1 MSSLFVSKLR
11 LFFQVTKP
19 GISRAQVLTVSIGYF
34 LAKQSLSLDS
44 VFFLLIVATYL
55 LSSAACIANNLIET
69 QYDAQM
75 ERTKHRAL
83 PAQVMTPI
91 YGIVMMVLFFLSGL
105 FFVSKINGITV
116 CVSLLTV
123 FIYVALYTPLKRL
136 SWTNTLVG
144 ALPGALPLLGGWVAT
159 GTPIHLSVIALTF
172 TLFSWQMPHFYAL
185 AIMYYDDYKV
195 AGFKMLPIGDVAFRS
210 TKRQVLL
217 FTVLMVISS
226 VCPYFIGFLSDV
238 YFFGIIIVS
247 FVFIFLVIRFLNEFN
262 KINARKLFFLSIIY
276 LPLWFFLILLDIIV
290 GGVN

>member
-105 FFVSKINGITV
+105 FFK
-116 CVSLLTV
+116 
-123 FIYVALYTPLKRL
+123 F
-136 SWTNTLVG
+136 
-144 ALPGALPLLGGWVAT
+144 
-159 GTPIHLSVIALTF
+159 
-172 TLFSWQMPHFYAL
+172 
-185 AIMYYDDYKV
+185 
-195 AGFKMLPIGDVAFRS
+195 
-210 TKRQVLL
+210 
-217 FTVLMVISS
+217 
-226 VCPYFIGFLSDV
+226 
-238 YFFGIIIVS
+238 
-247 FVFIFLVIRFLNEFN
+247 
-262 KINARKLFFLSIIY
+262 
-276 LPLWFFLILLDIIV
+276 
-290 GGVN
+290 